1 MKFTD
6 IFVRRPVLAIVV
18 NLVILIAGLQSINS
32 LSVRQYPRS
41 DIAIVRVTTVYVGAN
56 ADLVRGFITTPL
68 ERVIASAD
76 GIDYM
81 ESSSA
86 QGLSTI
92 TVHLRLNYDTNAA
105 LTQIQAKV
113 AQVRNDLPP
122 EAEAPEIELET
133 ADNQFAAMYLG
144 FSSPDLDANQITDY
158 LTRVVQPKLSAVSGV
173 QRAEILGARVFAM
186 RIWLEPDKMA
196 ALGISPSDVRAA
208 LAQNNYLS
216 ALGKTKGSM
225 VSVNL
230 VANTDLETPREFRE
244 LVVKEANGVVVRL
257 GEIADV
263 VLGAESYEQDVR
275 FNGESATFMGI
286 WVLPTANSLEV
297 IGEVRDALPE
307 IQAQLPVGMKAGIPY
322 DTTEYIESAIDE
334 VLKTL
339 TETLLIVV
347 VVIFLFMGSVRSV
360 LIPVV
365 AIPISLVGAVFLML
379 IAGFTINLLTLLAIV
394 LSVGLV
400 VDDAIVMVENVERHV
415 HAGKPPFQAAID
427 AARELVGPI
436 VAMTITLAAV
446 YAPVGIQR
454 GLTGSLF
461 REFAF
466 TLAGAVIVSGVVALT
481 LSPMMGSRL
490 LRRGDTER
498 GFAGW
503 INRRF
508 DGLRHRYARLLSR
521 TLDYRPVVLV
531 LWGIVVALA
540 VPFYMFSQR
549 ELAPMEDQGFFFG
562 YVQASA
568 NATLDQT
575 KLFTK
580 QVGEVYRSFPETKAT
595 FEITF
600 PTGGFG
606 GLVTKPWSE
615 RARTVDELILDAA
628 GRLSQIPGIRVIPQ
642 APAPLPGGGDFPVDL
657 VIASTI
663 EPQELVDLANQLVG
677 KAFESGLFLFAD
689 ADVKFDQPQTE
700 VVFDRD
706 KVRSFGV
713 DLSQTGADLATLV
726 GGDYVNR
733 FSIQGRSYKVIPQVK
748 RAERLTPEQLED
760 VYVTGPDGRLV
771 PLSTFAS
778 LRSTTEPRELK
789 RFQQLNAVRVQ
800 GVIPPGVT
808 LDQALGFLEAEAER
822 LLPPGVEIDYAG
834 ESRQLRSE
842 GSRFLGTFLLSA
854 VLIYLVLAAQFES
867 FRDPFI
873 ILAGS
878 VPLAISGALL
888 FSFLGFTTLNIYSQV
903 GLITLVGLVSK
914 NGILIVEFANHLQ
927 EEGRE
932 KLAAIVEAAGTR
944 LRPILM
950 TTAATV
956 VGHFPLVI
964 ASGPG
969 AGARNSIGI
978 MLVTGMIIGTVF
990 TLFIVPSIY
999 MLVARSRAA
1008 AVPAAID
1015 PASRPVRAVREAE
1028 EALI

>member
-6 IFVRRPVLAIVV
+6 LFVRRPVLAIVV
-18 NLVILIAGLQSINS
+18 NLVILIAGLQSISS

-92 TVHLRLNYDTNAA
+92 TVHLKLNYDTNAA
-105 LTQIQAKV
+105 LTQVQAKV

-144 FSSPDLDANQITDY
+144 FSSPDLDGNQITDY
-158 LTRVVQPKLSAVSGV
+158 LTRVVQPKLSAISGV
-173 QRAEILGARVFAM
+173 QRADILGARVFAM
-186 RIWLEPDKMA
+186 RIWLEPEKMA
-196 ALGISPSDVRAA
+196 ALSISPSDVRAA
-208 LAQNNYLS
+208 LARNNYLS

-230 VANTDLETPREFRE
+230 VANTDLKTPREFE
-244 LVVKEANGVVVRL
+244 QLVVKEANGVVVRL

-297 IGEVRDALPE
+297 IRQVRETLPD
-307 IQAQLPVGMKAGIPY
+307 IQAQLPAGMKVGIPY

-415 HAGKPPFQAAID
+415 HAGKPPFQAAIE

-446 YAPVGIQR
+446 YAPVGIQG

-481 LSPMMGSRL
+481 LSPMMGSKL
-490 LRRGDTER
+490 LREGDTER

-508 DGLRHRYARLLSR
+508 DGLRIRYARLLSR

-531 LWGIVVALA
+531 LWGIVLALA
-540 VPFYMFSQR
+540 VPFYLFSQR

-580 QVGEVYRSFPETKAT
+580 EIGEVYRSFPETKAT

-615 RARTVDELILDAA
+615 RTRTTDELILDAA
-628 GRLSQIPGIRVIPQ
+628 GKLAQVPGVRVIPQ

-663 EPQELVDLANQLVG
+663 EPQELVDVANELVA
-677 KAFESGLFLFAD
+677 KAFQSGLFLFAD

-706 KVRSFGV
+706 KVRSLGV

-808 LDQALGFLEAEAER
+808 LDQSLGFLEAEAER
-822 LLPPGVEIDYAG
+822 LLPPEAEIDYAG
-834 ESRQLRSE
+834 ESRQLRTE

-867 FRDPFI
+867 FRDPLI

-927 EEGRE
+927 EAGRE
-932 KLAAIVEAAGTR
+932 KLAAVIEAAGTR

-964 ASGPG
+964 AVGPG

-978 MLVTGMIIGTVF
+978 MLVSGMIIGTLF
-990 TLFIVPSIY
+990 TLFVVPSIY
-999 MLVARSRAA
+999 VLIARNRT
-1008 AVPAAID
+1008 AVVPEESSYLS
-1015 PASRPVRAVREAE
+1015 PRVPEPE
-1028 EALI
+1028 EALV